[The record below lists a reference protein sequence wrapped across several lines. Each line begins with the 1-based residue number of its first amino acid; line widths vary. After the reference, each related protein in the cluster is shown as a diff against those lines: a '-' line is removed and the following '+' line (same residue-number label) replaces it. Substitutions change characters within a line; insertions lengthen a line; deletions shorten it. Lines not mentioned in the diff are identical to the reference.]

1 MKSRVLPILNAI
13 GCLIL
18 TALVV
23 VLWNRERIADQALS
37 NLKSELRTAHEQTA
51 TEAKRA
57 ADLER
62 DIAALKESI
71 ASSQRAAAEQ
81 ATQSS
86 GLQNEVSAAR
96 DQLKTWQVAL
106 AERDAKL
113 RALSAELAATRQRLD
128 AAIAQLKAA
137 GAR

>member
-1 MKSRVLPILNAI
+1 MKSRVLPIINAI
-13 GCLIL
+13 GCLVL
-18 TALVV
+18 AVLVV
-23 VLWNRERIADQALS
+23 VQWTRERAADQVLS
-37 NLKSELRTAHEQTA
+37 NLKSELRVSREQTA
-51 TEAKRA
+51 TEAQRA

-86 GLQNEVSAAR
+86 TYQNEVSAAR
-96 DQLKTWQVAL
+96 DQLKTWQAAL
-106 AERDAKL
+106 TERDAKL

-128 AAIAQLKAA
+128 NAVGRLSAA
-137 GAR
+137 GAH